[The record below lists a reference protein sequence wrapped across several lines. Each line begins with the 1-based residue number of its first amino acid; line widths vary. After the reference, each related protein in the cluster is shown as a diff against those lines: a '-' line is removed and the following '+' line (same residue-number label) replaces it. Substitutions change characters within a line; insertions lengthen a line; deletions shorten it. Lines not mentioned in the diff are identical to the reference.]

1 MECVIIFLKKYQEN
15 GTSESESESV
25 APLEPIASQPTAS
38 PISVQQ
44 TVNPPLLKKSLRTTQ
59 TTCIGLPKRFGD
71 YELSRA

>member
-25 APLEPIASQPTAS
+25 APLQPIAS

-44 TVNPPLLKKSLRTTQ
+44 TVNPPLLKTSLRPTQ